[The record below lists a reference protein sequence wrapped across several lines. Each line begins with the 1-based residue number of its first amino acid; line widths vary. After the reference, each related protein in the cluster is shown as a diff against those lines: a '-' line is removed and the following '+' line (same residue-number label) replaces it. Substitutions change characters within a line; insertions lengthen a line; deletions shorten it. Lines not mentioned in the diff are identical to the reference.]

1 MNDHL
6 IELLHDG
13 KVAVIPT
20 DTIYG
25 IVAKAE
31 KQQAVEDV
39 YKIRGRNP
47 DKPCIILISEIAD
60 VTIFGI
66 DPQPYLQTLNMY
78 WPGPVSIILPCKYPE
93 LTYLHRGTNSLAFRL
108 PCDEWLIGLLQNTGP
123 LIAPS
128 ANIQGD
134 PTATTIAEAK
144 HQFGD
149 KVGYYL
155 DHGEVHGKPS
165 MVISLLNGKEQII
178 RR

>member
-6 IELLHDG
+6 VELLHDAN
-13 KVAVIPT
+13 VAVIPT

-47 DKPCIILISEIAD
+47 SKPCIILISEITD
-60 VTIFGI
+60 VAIFGI

-78 WPGPVSIILPCKYPE
+78 WPGPVSIVLPCKYLE
-93 LTYLHRGTNSLAFRL
+93 FAYLHRGTNSLAFRL
-108 PCDEWLIGLLQNTGP
+108 PDVEWLRDLLQNTGP

-128 ANIQGD
+128 ANIQGN
-134 PTATTIAEAK
+134 PTAATIAEAK

-155 DHGEVHGKPS
+155 DNGEMHGKPS
-165 MVISLLNGKEQII
+165 MVISLLNGKEEII
-178 RR
+178 RK